1 MKKTIIT
8 LLTVIAISF
17 QLSVLAQGP
26 PPPNNGNGNPGG
38 SNTPVGGGVP
48 VAGGIY
54 ILLALSA
61 LYGGKKY
68 FSKKTEEM
76 K

>member
-8 LLTVIAISF
+8 LLAVVAISF

-26 PPPNNGNGNPGG
+26 PPPNNGNGNPNGG
-38 SNTPVGGGVP
+38 NTPVGGGVP
-48 VAGGIY
+48 VAGGIF
-54 ILLALSA
+54 ILLTLSA
-61 LYGGKKY
+61 LYAGKKY
-68 FSKKTEEM
+68 FQKKEEEI